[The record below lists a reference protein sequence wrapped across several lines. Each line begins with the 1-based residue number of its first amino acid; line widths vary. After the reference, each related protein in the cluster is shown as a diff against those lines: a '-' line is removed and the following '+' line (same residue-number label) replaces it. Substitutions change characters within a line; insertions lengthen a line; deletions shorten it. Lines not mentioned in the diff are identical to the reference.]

1 MTTSTI
7 TPPLYLTRLLLNPRS
22 RAAARDLDRPYELHR
37 TLMSLFPAQE
47 EKQGDFR
54 LQQGV
59 LHRVE
64 TDPATGAPSVLLQSE
79 VEPNFDSLLA
89 RGEYL
94 LPGRSASDVRT
105 LPNLE
110 EVLLPGR
117 VFRFRLRANATRKI
131 DTKSGPDGK
140 RRNGKRVAVRGE
152 EAQRAWLLRKA
163 QQHGFALPVIARTGS
178 PVYQITIT
186 NEPDRRGRGEKK
198 TYFSSVL
205 FEGRLSVADGG
216 KMAEAVRCGIG
227 SGKAFGFGLLS
238 LAPG

>member
-1 MTTSTI
+1 MNTATDI
-7 TPPLYLTRLLLNPRS
+7 APLYLTRLLLNPRS

-37 TLMSLFPAQE
+37 TLMSLFPPQA

-64 TDPATGAPSVLLQSE
+64 LDPVTGAPSVLLQSE
-79 VEPNFDSLLA
+79 VEPCFDPLLA
-89 RGEYL
+89 REGYL
-94 LPGRSASDVRT
+94 LPGRSAFEVRA

-110 EVLLPGR
+110 EILLPGR
-117 VFRFRLRANATRKI
+117 TFRFRLRANATRKI

-152 EAQRAWLLRKA
+152 EAQGAWLLRKA
-163 QQHGFALPVIARTGS
+163 EQHGFSMPLIARTAP
-178 PVYQITIT
+178 PVYQFTVT
-186 NEPDRRGRGEKK
+186 NEDDRRGRGEKVWL
-198 TYFSSVL
+198 SSVL
-205 FEGRLSVADGG
+205 FEGRLVIEDTEE
-216 KMAEAVRCGIG
+216 MARAIRCGIG